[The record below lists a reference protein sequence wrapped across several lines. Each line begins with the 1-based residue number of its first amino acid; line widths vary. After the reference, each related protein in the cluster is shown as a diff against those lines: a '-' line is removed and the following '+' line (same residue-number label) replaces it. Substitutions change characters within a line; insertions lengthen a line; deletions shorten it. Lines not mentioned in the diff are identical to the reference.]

1 MSVTAPPPGKTPIAR
16 SLPPLLPTT
25 AQQANAR
32 AGAYASPATTA
43 PSPKSKAKMSPRG
56 TGQVGRPPGPSK
68 SAINSVKM
76 QPPTANSPPARLP
89 GPPTLVAPAPA
100 PGAPPAVGVPA
111 APTGVA
117 PALGPP
123 VLQSSSPLP
132 ASTPPHSQPPTLQ
145 PMMVPVSSA
154 ATPAAMPGSLTTS
167 QTNGQLK
174 SANAQGMNRA
184 SPAAQPVSQAGVTAV
199 KTTPILPKG
208 QLTSKALPDATS
220 ADKADMA
227 VEGTPKAVVKPNV
240 LTHVID
246 GHVIQESSQPFPLD
260 DTTKGRLM
268 LFYHF
273 LIL

>member
-1 MSVTAPPPGKTPIAR
+1 
-16 SLPPLLPTT
+16 
-25 AQQANAR
+25 
-32 AGAYASPATTA
+32 
-43 PSPKSKAKMSPRG
+43 
-56 TGQVGRPPGPSK
+56 
-68 SAINSVKM
+68 
-76 QPPTANSPPARLP
+76 
-89 GPPTLVAPAPA
+89 
-100 PGAPPAVGVPA
+100 
-111 APTGVA
+111 
-117 PALGPP
+117 
-123 VLQSSSPLP
+123 
-132 ASTPPHSQPPTLQ
+132 
-145 PMMVPVSSA
+145 
-154 ATPAAMPGSLTTS
+154 
-167 QTNGQLK
+167 
-174 SANAQGMNRA
+174 MNRA

-273 LIL
+273 LVL